1 MKSSIIEYKF
11 EFFLNYIAWFN
22 VYSKRYSFNRNYLEL
37 YDLEVLKLLKILI
50 LLMLEKFAILELI
63 ILKLK

>member
-1 MKSSIIEYKF
+1 MI
-11 EFFLNYIAWFN
+11 
-22 VYSKRYSFNRNYLEL
+22 YSKRYSFNRNYLEL